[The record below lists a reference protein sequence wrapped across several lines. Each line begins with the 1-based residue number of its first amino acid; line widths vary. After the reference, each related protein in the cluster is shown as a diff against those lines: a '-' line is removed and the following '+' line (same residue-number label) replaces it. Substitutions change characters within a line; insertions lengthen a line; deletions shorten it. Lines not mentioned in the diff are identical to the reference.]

1 MNLKRFTSY
10 VERGTIQVQTIEF
23 KQLDET
29 LYYKQ
34 LSNGLDVYILPKKGF
49 SKTFVTFTTKYG
61 SIDNTFVPLGEKEMI
76 KVPDGIAHFL
86 EHKMFEKEDGD
97 VFQKFSEL
105 GASANAFTSFT
116 RTAYLFSA
124 TDHVYE
130 STETLL
136 NFVQEPYFTEST
148 VNKEKG
154 IIGQEITMYDDQP
167 DWRLYFGAIEN
178 MYHHHPV
185 KIDIAGT
192 IESIDQITADHL
204 YTCYNTFY
212 HPSNMLLF
220 VVGAVNPQEM
230 MDFIEKNQTSKKFP
244 KPEPIKRHFE
254 EEPLE
259 VAVKERELKM
269 DVQKPKVYVGLK
281 AKETDLDGEEMLQH
295 ELAVQI
301 GLECLFGR
309 ASDFYTEVYD
319 NGLIDESF
327 AYDFSLEKGYGF
339 ALIGSDST
347 SPDELVAEIKK
358 ALEKAESVFT
368 EEHIERIKRKKIGFF
383 LRALNSIEFIANQFT
398 RYKFNEM
405 NLFDA
410 VPVIEKITLDDVKK
424 AFQTIQGESQQTVF
438 KILPISENK
447 Q

>member
-1 MNLKRFTSY
+1 MK
-10 VERGTIQVQTIEF
+10 TIEF

-29 LYYKQ
+29 LFYKQ
-34 LSNGLDVYILPKKGF
+34 LPNGLDVYILPKKGF

-61 SIDNTFVPLGEKEMI
+61 SIDRTFVPIGESEPI
-76 KVPDGIAHFL
+76 TVPDGIAHFL

-97 VFQKFSEL
+97 VFQQFSES

-124 TDHVYE
+124 TDHIYKN
-130 STETLL
+130 TETLL
-136 NFVQEPYFTEST
+136 NFVQEPYFTPET

-178 MYHHHPV
+178 MYHTHPV

-192 IESIDQITADHL
+192 IESIDKITADHL

-220 VVGAVNPQEM
+220 VVGNIDPTEM
-230 MDFIEKNQTSKKFP
+230 MAFIEQNQGKKEF
-244 KPEPIKRHFE
+244 KEPSDIQRHFE
-254 EEPLE
+254 EEPTD
-259 VAVKERELKM
+259 VAAKTRELRM

-281 AKETDLDGEEMLQH
+281 AKQTNLSGEEMLKH
-295 ELAVQI
+295 ELSVQI
-301 GLECLFGR
+301 ALECLYGR
-309 ASDFYTEVYD
+309 ASDFYTDVYE

-339 ALIGSDST
+339 ALLGSDSNN
-347 SPDELVAEIKK
+347 PDQLADKIKEVINN
-358 ALEKAESVFT
+358 AGSLLTENSV
-368 EEHIERIKRKKIGFF
+368 ERVKRKKIGFY
-383 LRALNSIEFIANQFT
+383 LRALNSMEFIANQFT
-398 RYKFNEM
+398 RYKFNDM

-410 VPVIEKITLDDVKK
+410 VPVIEKLTLQDIKT
-424 AFQTIQGESQQTVF
+424 ALETIQGESQQTVF
-438 KILPISENK
+438 KVLPSSEQAK
-447 Q
+447 K